1 MTTYNRTVNQN
12 TSGATTPVNTINFT
26 DGRHPGIMEAII
38 DFSTTGNTNLSG
50 DIFNTLVIP
59 AGYAILGTGAE
70 VLVADT
76 AGNSGTIQL
85 KTGTTAQGSAVAPS
99 ATGYQ
104 ASVGTWT
111 PVVPAGSNVFLNT
124 VIGTGAINAVIRVFA
139 FVMDT
144 RNRQGTGVC
153 TGAGVYASPTL
164 SYTYT
169 TTTNPVA

>member
-1 MTTYNRTVNQN
+1 MSTFNRTVNQN
-12 TSGATTPVNTINFT
+12 SSGATVPVNTINFN

-38 DFSTTGNTNLSG
+38 DFSTTGNAHAAG

-70 VLVADT
+70 VLVADS

-85 KTGTTAQGSAVAPS
+85 KTGSTGQGSAVAPS
-99 ATGYQ
+99 STGYL
-104 ASVGTWT
+104 ATVGTFT
-111 PVVPAGSNVFLNT
+111 PVVPAGANVMLNT
-124 VIGTGAINAVIRVFA
+124 VIATGAINAVVRVFA

-169 TTTNPVA
+169 TATNPVP